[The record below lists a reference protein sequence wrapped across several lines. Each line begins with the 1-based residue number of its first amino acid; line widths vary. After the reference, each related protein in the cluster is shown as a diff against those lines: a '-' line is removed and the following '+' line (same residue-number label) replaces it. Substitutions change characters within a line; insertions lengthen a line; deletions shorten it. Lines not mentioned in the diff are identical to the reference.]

1 MQVPSTGKNQLAAA
15 SQKQCA
21 ITAIDK
27 VWIRL
32 NQLLVQS
39 FPPMFKAGRKPT
51 DEQIAKTRMILAEA
65 QNLLSLR
72 VTPADIA
79 KIYTLL
85 SGGMAMTKD
94 SEAEITTQAYVD
106 ALACRSSWALNEAY
120 TRIIQGEA
128 KPLSQKFMPQ
138 APELSQFCKEIE
150 DSKQRQIKLIAAI
163 LAAPEE
169 KAPEPAISRTRFLE
183 LRKQLKQF
191 AGDAA

>member
-65 QNLLSLR
+65 QNSLSLR

-94 SEAEITTQAYVD
+94 NEAEITSQAYID

-150 DSKQRQIKLIAAI
+150 YSKQSQIKLIAAI

-169 KAPEPAISRTRFLE
+169 KAPEPAISQTRFLE
-183 LRKQLKQF
+183 LRKQLNQF

>member
-1 MQVPSTGKNQLAAA
+1 
-15 SQKQCA
+15 
-21 ITAIDK
+21 
-27 VWIRL
+27 
-32 NQLLVQS
+32 
-39 FPPMFKAGRKPT
+39 
-51 DEQIAKTRMILAEA
+51 MILEEA
-65 QNLLSLR
+65 QNSLSLR

-94 SEAEITTQAYVD
+94 NEAEITTQAYVD

-138 APELSQFCKEIE
+138 APELSQFCKKIE
-150 DSKQRQIKLIAAI
+150 DSKQRQIELIATI

-169 KAPEPAISRTRFLE
+169 KAPEPAISQTRFLE
-183 LRKQLKQF
+183 LRKQLNQF
-191 AGDAA
+191 TGDAA